1 MISRTLTENELIH
14 LYETELKSTFPPS
27 ELKPLSAIQSL
38 TDRGLYVPLGFWEGE
53 AMTAYALLWQAPGV
67 RYALLDY
74 LGVTA
79 EKRGGGI
86 GSRVLKELEQAGRE
100 RWNGVLAEV
109 EAPDPTSP
117 DYEQQT
123 RRIRFYERCGYR
135 YAGYDIGL
143 FGVHYKVYAQGD
155 LDAARM
161 MADQS
166 TIYRTELKPALFE
179 QVVQLPLKEG
189 ETVHPLR
196 AWEED

>member
-1 MISRTLTENELIH
+1 MEKRLLTKAELKE
-14 LYETELKSTFPPS
+14 LYESELKDTFPPA
-27 ELKPLSAIQSL
+27 ELKPFRAIETL
-38 TDRGLYVPLGFWEGE
+38 MDRNAYEPISFWEAG
-53 AMTAYALLWQAPGV
+53 TLVAYALLWKAPEV
-67 RYALLDY
+67 KYVLLDY

-79 EKRGGGI
+79 ARRGGGI
-86 GSRVLKELEQAGRE
+86 GSQALKALTDVCRGR
-100 RWNGVLAEV
+100 WDGILAEV
-109 EAPDPTSP
+109 ENPDPASA

>member
-1 MISRTLTENELIH
+1 MTSRTLTENELIH

-27 ELKPLSAIQSL
+27 ELKPLSAIRSL
-38 TDRGLYVPLGFWEGE
+38 TRRGLYVPLGFWEGE
-53 AMTAYALLWQAPGV
+53 TLTAYALLWKAPEV
-67 RYALLDY
+67 KYVLLDY

-79 EKRGGGI
+79 ARRGGGI
-86 GSRVLKELEQAGRE
+86 GSQALKALTDVCRGR
-100 RWNGVLAEV
+100 WDGILAEV
-109 EAPDPTSP
+109 ENPDPASA

-166 TIYRTELKPALFE
+166 TIYRTELTPALFE